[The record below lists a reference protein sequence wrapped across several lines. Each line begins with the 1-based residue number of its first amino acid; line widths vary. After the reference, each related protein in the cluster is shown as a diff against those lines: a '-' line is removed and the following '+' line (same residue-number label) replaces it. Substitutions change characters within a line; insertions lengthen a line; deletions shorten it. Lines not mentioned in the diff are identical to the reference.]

1 MDGSTYTF
9 KDSTLA
15 GWLPG
20 YNESGIMNRLNGK
33 IVIDGDSF
41 TVDMVFEEI
50 STSDSTVLTTTEV
63 SAEGTLTED
72 TKRPQFTSLKYLNH
86 GLECNANE
94 LRIIN
99 LISSDLD
106 VIVT

>member
-1 MDGSTYTF
+1 
-9 KDSTLA
+9 
-15 GWLPG
+15 
-20 YNESGIMNRLNGK
+20 
-33 IVIDGDSF
+33 
-41 TVDMVFEEI
+41 MVFEEI
-50 STSDSTVLTTTEV
+50 NAFENTVLTTTEV
-63 SAEGTLTED
+63 SAEGTLLED

-106 VIVT
+106 MIIVNM

>member
-1 MDGSTYTF
+1 M
-9 KDSTLA
+9 
-15 GWLPG
+15 
-20 YNESGIMNRLNGK
+20 
-33 IVIDGDSF
+33 IDGDSF

-63 SAEGTLTED
+63 TAEGTLTED

-99 LISSDLD
+99 LISSSLD
-106 VIVT
+106 VIIV